1 MNRAEL
7 IKAFEMKADGYTYK
21 RIGRRLGYEASTV
34 AKALKEVLGQD
45 YKLLER
51 CRYINLRVRMRQLN
65 WTLKDLAAECDYT
78 YFYTMSLLNGNAKM
92 TGKAKDRIARR
103 LGSSVDALFAPEQE
117 TVGRG

>member
-65 WTLKDLAAECDYT
+65 WTIKDLASKRNYS
-78 YFYTMSLLNGNAKM
+78 YIYIMSLLNGNMKM
-92 TGKAKDRIARR
+92 TDRAKERIARR